1 MSFQRTLDK
10 IIESIHGVLKS
21 AAAKTMSTNGD
32 ALLNTNSPMGKGKL
46 GFDNDYIGNNGLSL
60 KHLFLVGGFAESP
73 ILQEAIRKEFG
84 RIMHVVIPQVKYR
97 NLTFIRNH
105 RITYDNLHWLQFSVN
120 HIHSFKGS

>member
-1 MSFQRTLDK
+1 MLTNED
-10 IIESIHGVLKS
+10 VL
-21 AAAKTMSTNGD
+21 TN
-32 ALLNTNSPMGKGKL
+32 TTSSMGKNQL
-46 GFDNDYIGNNGLSL
+46 VYDNNYIGNNSLSL

-97 NLTFIRNH
+97 NLTFFSKSSYNF
-105 RITYDNLHWLQFSVN
+105 HWLQFSVN